1 MPCRKQANP
10 CSTENFWSDDCQEM
24 LLLASVAT
32 KKAVRK
38 NLMPMLLLASV
49 EKTPTAKKPARI
61 YEVEMLCKSRPS
73 RIHPGKLEY
82 LTQWR
87 GYKRRSWNQAA
98 DFLGIDLQ
106 IMMQNCK

>member
-1 MPCRKQANP
+1 MPCRKQASP
-10 CSTENFWSDDCQEM
+10 CSTENAWSDDTHEL

-32 KKAVRK
+32 KKSVRT
-38 NLMPMLLLASV
+38 NLIPMLLLASV
-49 EKTPTAKKPARI
+49 EKKPARI
-61 YEVEMLCKSRPS
+61 YEVEKLCKSRPS
-73 RIHPGKLEY
+73 RRFPGKLEY

-87 GYKRRSWNQAA
+87 GYKRRSWNQAD